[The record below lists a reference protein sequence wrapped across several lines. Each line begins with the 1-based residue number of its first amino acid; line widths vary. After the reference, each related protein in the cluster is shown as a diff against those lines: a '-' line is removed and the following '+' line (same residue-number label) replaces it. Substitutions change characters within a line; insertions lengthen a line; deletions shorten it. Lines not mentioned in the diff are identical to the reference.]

1 MALVKVKAKER
12 GFAGGQFREIGAE
25 FDVEKDKL
33 GKWMTV
39 IGPKDTLHEDRPED
53 GNVEEPAGDIVPPM
67 PDPKTTPHEDRPE
80 GGDVEPPASLA
91 KVKGKRKA

>member
-91 KVKGKRKA
+91 KVKGKAKA